1 MYLRCFGQVYN
12 PSCRCTCLG
21 VIRQRQARPPCA
33 TWRIT
38 LPQPTDI
45 IPQNTHARAGSRH
58 ARLFLE
64 SREGVKAVSDID
76 INSPQ
81 ALCRRFCFD
90 VASLQEKPGLS
101 LGSRYEV
108 PDKTSVAQMWL
119 RLTVSGTH
127 GQNTTPCGL

>member
-1 MYLRCFGQVYN
+1 MCHLEN
-12 PSCRCTCLG
+12 H
-21 VIRQRQARPPCA
+21 A
-33 TWRIT
+33 TAANRHH
-38 LPQPTDI
+38 P
-45 IPQNTHARAGSRH
+45 PQNTHARAGSRH
-58 ARLFLE
+58 APLFLE

-119 RLTVSGTH
+119 RLTASGTH
-127 GQNTTPCGL
+127 GQNTTPCGPVM